1 LTLNLLF
8 KNAWSRSFIN
18 KFHEGMNTMKGKV
31 IDKGLIDAFI
41 AFENGETLD
50 ISISSL
56 PRNVK
61 IGDNI
66 EIPFNNSALTNDKM
80 VDFL

>member
-1 LTLNLLF
+1 MSYTRLSF
-8 KNAWSRSFIN
+8 SFIN
-18 KFHEGMNTMKGKV
+18 KSYEGMNTMKGKV

-41 AFENGETLD
+41 AFENGDTMD

-56 PRNVK
+56 PKNTKV
-61 IGDNI
+61 GDNVD
-66 EIPFNNSALTNDKM
+66 IPFNHNTLTNDKM

>member
-1 LTLNLLF
+1 
-8 KNAWSRSFIN
+8 
-18 KFHEGMNTMKGKV
+18 MKGKV

-41 AFENGETLD
+41 AFENGDTMD

-56 PRNVK
+56 PKNTKV
-61 IGDNI
+61 GDNVD
-66 EIPFNNSALTNDKM
+66 IPFNHNTLTNDKM